1 MHGFLEIGGLVA
13 GILSIVVGLIVIFKP
28 RILAYVIGGYFII
41 VGVLAVI
48 AALS

>member
-1 MHGFLEIGGLVA
+1 MNGFLEIGGLVA
-13 GILSIVVGLIVIFKP
+13 GILSILVGLIVIFKP
-28 RILAYVIGGYFII
+28 RVLAYVIGGYFII